1 MGSSSSALLTVSAL
15 RLQGRSPP
23 PGPCVCFFLTPS
35 SRPAGSRGSGAEAP
49 RGSRCAGHPAT
60 QRSQA
65 AHCSAVRSCLPSEQR
80 RKPRL
85 QEVEGPRS
93 HSWGVT
99 ELGFELMLP
108 WLSRCHTWHLI
119 WVLNAGLSPGDDGGS
134 CREVGAW
141 AGPGPWTKSDGN
153 NGSSGGWVALGR
165 VGAGARGCG
174 ERWWADPGD
183 SAPPVP
189 SSSFWVRMGV
199 TLGISAPTPR

>member
-1 MGSSSSALLTVSAL
+1 M
-15 RLQGRSPP
+15 
-23 PGPCVCFFLTPS
+23 
-35 SRPAGSRGSGAEAP
+35 
-49 RGSRCAGHPAT
+49 
-60 QRSQA
+60 
-65 AHCSAVRSCLPSEQR
+65 
-80 RKPRL
+80 
-85 QEVEGPRS
+85 EGPRS

-119 WVLNAGLSPGDDGGS
+119 WVLDAGLSPGGDGGS
-134 CREVGAW
+134 WREVGAW

-153 NGSSGGWVALGR
+153 NGSSGGWVAMGR

-199 TLGISAPTPR
+199 TLGISAPTPRQTQGSNRRQNTRGREGTCNGMAGDHTLVLTEH